1 MDELVKLLV
10 DNGVSVVCVGAFL
23 YYVFKQQTQNEK
35 IVEVIQEISTNL
47 ALINEKLGIKVE
59 NIKKN
64 KEK

>member
-1 MDELVKLLV
+1 MDEIVKLIV

-35 IVEVIQEISTNL
+35 VVEAMQEMYKNL
-47 ALINEKLGIKVE
+47 ALINEKLGIKVS
-59 NIKKN
+59 

>member
-1 MDELVKLLV
+1 MDELVKLIV

-35 IVEVIQEISTNL
+35 VVEAMQEMYKNL
-47 ALINEKLGIKVE
+47 ALINEKLGIKLE
-59 NIKKN
+59 TK

>member
-1 MDELVKLLV
+1 MEEFIKLLV

-35 IVEVIQEISTNL
+35 VVEAMQEMYKNL
-47 ALINEKLGIKVE
+47 ALINEKLGIKV
-59 NIKKN
+59 N